1 MSADASARQDAYV
14 AELVLSQPEA
24 VAVLFGGSVLL
35 GAVGLVVARRRGWAV
50 APAVLAGCGLAL
62 ALAVTLA
69 RPGGSLSIA
78 TTDPIGMCVGN
89 EFSLTGSL
97 ERLNLVML
105 APFAFFAT
113 LATRRPFAVFAVSGL
128 FSGAVEFVQ
137 AVTAIG
143 VCEAQ
148 DFYNN
153 TVGALGAVV
162 VAALLTSLVPRRPS
176 TPIAE
181 QTPPARPVHAGH
193 APPPEP

>member
-1 MSADASARQDAYV
+1 MSAVGQDAYI

-24 VAVLFGGSVLL
+24 VAALFAGSVFL
-35 GAVGLVVARRRGWAV
+35 GTVGFVVARRRGWAV
-50 APAVLAGCGLAL
+50 VPAVLAGCGLAL

-69 RPGGSLSIA
+69 RPGGSFSVA

-113 LATRRPFAVFAVSGL
+113 LATRRPWAVFGVSAA
-128 FSGAVEFVQ
+128 FSGAVEFMQ
-137 AVTAIG
+137 ALTAIG

-153 TVGALGAVV
+153 TVGASLAVL
-162 VAALLTSLVPRRPS
+162 VAWLVTTVAGSPRVDRS
-176 TPIAE
+176 
-181 QTPPARPVHAGH
+181 ARQPVS
-193 APPPEP
+193 

>member
-1 MSADASARQDAYV
+1 M
-14 AELVLSQPEA
+14 
-24 VAVLFGGSVLL
+24 
-35 GAVGLVVARRRGWAV
+35 
-50 APAVLAGCGLAL
+50 

-69 RPGGSLSIA
+69 RPGGSFSVA

-113 LATRRPFAVFAVSGL
+113 LATRRPFAVLGVSAA
-128 FSGAVEFVQ
+128 FSGAVEFMQ
-137 AVTAIG
+137 ALTAIG

-153 TVGALGAVV
+153 TVGAFFAVLV
-162 VAALLTSLVPRRPS
+162 AWLFTVAAGGPRATRAGRPS
-176 TPIAE
+176 RG
-181 QTPPARPVHAGH
+181 PAATG
-193 APPPEP
+193 